1 MPCWPLAAAVKLER
15 IQVEVRYCGNKK
27 IWHERKKNTIGY
39 SIRIHPV
46 LLEPVALS
54 EVQCTFGDEDSLWMY
69 L

>member
-1 MPCWPLAAAVKLER
+1 MAWK
-15 IQVEVRYCGNKK
+15 
-27 IWHERKKNTIGY
+27 KKNTIGY

-46 LLEPVALS
+46 LQEPVALS